1 MDTPCDEK
9 FSFDGSYNKSIY
21 IALLEKN
28 GV

>member
-9 FSFDGSYNKSIY
+9 ISFDGNINQNIY